1 VIKHG
6 SYREYQGYLCKDCNQ
21 TLNHNTGTIF
31 EHSTIPLRMWY
42 LAIYMYIRQNTSIQQ
57 LDAEPAV
64 SHKTVYRRVRCFP
77 RALDT
82 S

>member
-1 VIKHG
+1 
-6 SYREYQGYLCKDCNQ
+6 
-21 TLNHNTGTIF
+21 
-31 EHSTIPLRMWY
+31 MWY